1 MVLVLTLAAV
11 PARAVNRNIS
21 LDSLGF
27 EQDIWVGAPASSFV
41 AEFPLPPLAR
51 IQSAS
56 VMLSLTPGPQL
67 NQDNLFL
74 FYFNDRLVGAK
85 TARELRREPN
95 FTLNLPMVAAAAP
108 LARLRIQSNLYISE
122 DRCRDLFTGG
132 LFFTVHK
139 NSALQVNY
147 DLRPART
154 VADFFDSLQQTVLV
168 VAPDGAELSEI
179 TPSAWAY
186 ALLRKQFP
194 YLDVRLVRAA
204 DLPKLPPVPRIWV
217 GLASR
222 LPAYFKNAAAGV
234 TLMDPNTLLISAVD
248 VPALKSYVR
257 ELAEL
262 PIFALNPAASQALS
276 VQPAGI
282 SESDPVEAIPFGNH
296 YAQDGIEV
304 VPVDFPLYP
313 ALLAKPPER
322 LGLHIEGT
330 YTVSSDSLRPVRL
343 DIFMNNNLV
352 HSTAMDQTGQFKKDV
367 LLPDALE
374 LQTRNQL
381 SLQFRY
387 PENPGQC
394 RLRGRVQSAQI
405 FPQSYMWGAGQY
417 RFERFAW
424 NNIGLFFNRLGSIMI
439 DTELGDQL
447 LPVIAESAYFVARQL
462 PPGHYAFPELLS
474 LTAAAPVGNYVLA
487 VGLAD
492 RIPQAFQERMPVS
505 VGRNFTLYRRQ
516 NRTTLFEY
524 QAIENLMVGRI
535 GDWNGVPL
543 VVLSVNRDAALLSS
557 ALRRLN
563 RGRQYDEL
571 TGNLLVYRPD
581 TPVFSLDI
589 RDKGINIE
597 KPAARGLLTEL
608 WEENQ
613 NNIKII
619 GLILAALILGWLVF
633 RVVFPRKQAGPA
645 NGGDHAGK

>member
-1 MVLVLTLAAV
+1 MVLALTLTASSALAV
-11 PARAVNRNIS
+11 SRNIS

-27 EQDIWVGAPASSFV
+27 EQDVWVGAPASSFV
-41 AEFPLPPLAR
+41 AEFPLPPLAKLR
-51 IQSAS
+51 SAKAL
-56 VMLSLTPGPQL
+56 LSLTPGPQL
-67 NQDNLFL
+67 SNDNLFL
-74 FYFNDRLVGAK
+74 FYFNDRLVGVR
-85 TARELRREPN
+85 TARELRREPI
-95 FTLNLPMVAAAAP
+95 FALNLPMAADAAP
-108 LARLRIQSNLYISE
+108 LARLRIQSNLFISE

-139 NSALQVNY
+139 NTALQVNY

-154 VADFFDSLQQTVLV
+154 VADFFDSLHQTVLV
-168 VAPDGAELSEI
+168 VVPDGAELPEI

-186 ALLRKQFP
+186 AMLRKQFP
-194 YLDVRLVRAA
+194 HLDIQLVRAA

-234 TLMDPNTLLISAVD
+234 TLMDSNTLLISAVD
-248 VPALKSYVR
+248 VSTLKSYVW

-262 PIFALNPAASQALS
+262 PIFTLNPAASQTLS

-282 SESDPVEAIPFGNH
+282 SEPDPVEAIPFGNH
-296 YAQDGIEV
+296 YAQAGIGV

-313 ALLAKPPER
+313 SLLAKPPER
-322 LGLHIEGT
+322 LGVHVEGN
-330 YTVSSDSLRPVRL
+330 YTVSTDLLRPVRL
-343 DIFMNNNLV
+343 DIFVNNSLV
-352 HSTAMDQTGQFKKDV
+352 HSAALDQTGQFKKDV

-374 LQTRNQL
+374 LQTRNLL
-381 SLQFRY
+381 SLQFSY

-394 RLRGRVQSAQI
+394 RLRGRVQSVQI

-424 NNIGLFFNRLGSIMI
+424 NNIGLFFNRLGNIMV
-439 DTELGDQL
+439 DTDLGAQL

-462 PPGHYAFPELLS
+462 PRGHYAFPELLP
-474 LTAAAPVGNYVLA
+474 LTAEAPSGNYVLA

-535 GDWNGVPL
+535 GEWNGVPL
-543 VVLSVNRDAALLSS
+543 VVMSVNRDAKLLSS

-563 RGRQYDEL
+563 SGRQYDEL
-571 TGNLLVYRPD
+571 TGNLLVYRPEN
-581 TPVFSLDI
+581 PVYSLDI
-589 RDKGINIE
+589 RDKGIDIE

-608 WEENQ
+608 TEENQ
-613 NNIKII
+613 SIIKII
-619 GLILAALILGWLVF
+619 GVILVALVLGWLLF
-633 RVVFPRKQAGPA
+633 RVVFPRKHVAPA

>member
-1 MVLVLTLAAV
+1 
-11 PARAVNRNIS
+11 
-21 LDSLGF
+21 
-27 EQDIWVGAPASSFV
+27 
-41 AEFPLPPLAR
+41 
-51 IQSAS
+51 
-56 VMLSLTPGPQL
+56 
-67 NQDNLFL
+67 
-74 FYFNDRLVGAK
+74 
-85 TARELRREPN
+85 
-95 FTLNLPMVAAAAP
+95 
-108 LARLRIQSNLYISE
+108 
-122 DRCRDLFTGG
+122 
-132 LFFTVHK
+132 
-139 NSALQVNY
+139 VNY

-168 VAPDGAELSEI
+168 VAPDAPNCPKSRRAPGPMRCCESNFRI
-179 TPSAWAY
+179 WT
-186 ALLRKQFP
+186 
-194 YLDVRLVRAA
+194 RLVRAA

-387 PENPGQC
+387 PENPDSAGLGAEC
-394 RLRGRVQSAQI
+394 SPPRFSRRVTC
-405 FPQSYMWGAGQY
+405 G
-417 RFERFAW
+417 ERD
-424 NNIGLFFNRLGSIMI
+424 NIASSGS
-439 DTELGDQL
+439 
-447 LPVIAESAYFVARQL
+447 
-462 PPGHYAFPELLS
+462 PG
-474 LTAAAPVGNYVLA
+474 
-487 VGLAD
+487 
-492 RIPQAFQERMPVS
+492 
-505 VGRNFTLYRRQ
+505 
-516 NRTTLFEY
+516 TTS
-524 QAIENLMVGRI
+524 GCSST
-535 GDWNGVPL
+535 GW
-543 VVLSVNRDAALLSS
+543 AAL
-557 ALRRLN
+557 
-563 RGRQYDEL
+563 
-571 TGNLLVYRPD
+571 
-581 TPVFSLDI
+581 
-589 RDKGINIE
+589 
-597 KPAARGLLTEL
+597 
-608 WEENQ
+608 
-613 NNIKII
+613 
-619 GLILAALILGWLVF
+619 
-633 RVVFPRKQAGPA
+633 
-645 NGGDHAGK
+645 